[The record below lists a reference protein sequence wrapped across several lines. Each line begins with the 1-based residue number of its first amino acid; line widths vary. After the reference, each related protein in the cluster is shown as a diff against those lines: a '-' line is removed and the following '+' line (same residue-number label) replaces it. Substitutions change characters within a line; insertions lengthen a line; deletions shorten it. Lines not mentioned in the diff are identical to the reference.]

1 MNLLPTCLFLLIAC
15 AGAVEPVQLPLEVGT
30 LKMRDGKV
38 YEGAKIIG
46 QDAVGVKVMHT
57 GGTARIAYEKLPKD
71 LAARFPRDNQAAKKL
86 LEKEAKAE
94 AVHDRTVDKALAK
107 EAEEEKVNEAE
118 ENSPLEGLPD
128 AQGDNPAKILVLE
141 SYISRLASGVADAKA
156 KVTDARARAAGYRQ
170 AASTVVTRQDS
181 MGNIYTVDSGNSSKL
196 RKANYHD
203 RRADKQEAKIR
214 QAEHLIASARAK
226 IDLLEKAR

>member
-86 LEKEAKAE
+86 LD
-94 AVHDRTVDKALAK
+94 DRTVDKALAK